1 MRERGGSF
9 SSAVSKIWDA
19 QKIAVMPVMPFLQDT
34 TSHSSSKGGGGAGG
48 TGVFKSGW
56 LYKGNFNSTV
66 NNTVTVRVRR
76 HRDSSLFLPAFLTPP
91 PSVRAQRR
99 VICIELMFHVIVY
112 EKGGCSSLEQCPGNG
127 VFWKELEKF

>member
-1 MRERGGSF
+1 MQGLRSG
-9 SSAVSKIWDA
+9 IH
-19 QKIAVMPVMPFLQDT
+19 KIAIMPTVLLLQDT

-76 HRDSSLFLPAFLTPP
+76 HQDSSLFLPVFLTPP
-91 PSVRAQRR
+91 PSVTAQRT
-99 VICIELMFHVIVY
+99 VICIRFMFRVIFY
-112 EKGGCSSLEQCPGNG
+112 L
-127 VFWKELEKF
+127 